1 MTQRRR
7 GVIRFLARGGER
19 TEMGGIIRFPDG
31 RTGSLSPVTDPDW
44 AEQWLHRSVQP
55 MKLWTLTVPLLPV
68 GENLT
73 TPFGNVVPILGVD
86 SEGRTIAVLFDL
98 KVDRPLTAILGESV
112 LTLHWAES
120 LDEKQLEVFGRYFWH
135 DPKASLA
142 GVWTQVT
149 GLKERTVSFGQQSQV
164 HVLSWRPRNLLW
176 EVQNFLQKRGL
187 SILFFGLHTLQ
198 SEQGETVAIAEQV
211 VTPSQTGATIPEIA
225 SVHKSGEV
233 ESFLHSLRE
242 TKDF

>member
-7 GVIRFLARGGER
+7 GVIRFLDRGGER

-31 RTGSLSPVTDPDW
+31 RSSSLSPVTDPDW
-44 AEQWLHRSVQP
+44 AEQWLRRSVQP
-55 MKLWTLTVPLLPV
+55 MKIWTLTVPMLPV

-73 TPFGNVVPILGVD
+73 TPFGIVVPILGID
-86 SEGRTIAVLFDL
+86 GEGRTIAVLFDL
-98 KVDRPLTAILGESV
+98 KVDRPLTAILGESIT
-112 LTLHWAES
+112 TLHWVES

-142 GVWTQVT
+142 GVWAQVL
-149 GLKERTVSFGQQSQV
+149 GLQERAISFGQQSQV

-176 EVQNFLQKRGL
+176 EIQNFLHRHGL

-198 SEQGETVAIAEQV
+198 GEQGETVAVAEQV
-211 VTPSQTGATIPEIA
+211 AAPLAVSAVVPEVA
-225 SVHKSGEV
+225 SVHKTGEV
-233 ESFLHSLRE
+233 ESFLRSLRE
-242 TKDF
+242 TTNC